1 MSLCADP
8 LVAVSWQ
15 WSLVM
20 LCINK
25 AVIPATAKVSFATTA
40 LSRACT
46 GFVGLFLK
54 KVRAMIPNY
63 H

>member
-1 MSLCADP
+1 
-8 LVAVSWQ
+8 
-15 WSLVM
+15 M